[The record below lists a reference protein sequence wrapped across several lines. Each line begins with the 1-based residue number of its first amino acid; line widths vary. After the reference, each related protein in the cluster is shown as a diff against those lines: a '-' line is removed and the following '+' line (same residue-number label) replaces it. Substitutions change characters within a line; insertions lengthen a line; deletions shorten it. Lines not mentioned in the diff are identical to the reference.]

1 MKTTLL
7 TSLKGNMGFK
17 AGEGFIPTPFK
28 WAKPSSWPEL
38 RQITPEGSISLLLC
52 DKYPALNFSAACTGG
67 YKVLIDDELYASY
80 ESGSLCNINI
90 ADISSSGILAA
101 YPEPL
106 TLHIVKICPQN
117 ESGAISSFRC
127 MAADTSVKEEHGIL
141 WAHFNIGGTIN
152 LYLAF
157 SRSNMEYTNPLLEA
171 VTARDNLIKVS
182 SIQETFYSCSKLK
195 YLPVFDFSYTLS
207 SISATFHSCGLLKEV
222 SFKNSLLS
230 NVYNAFNNT
239 LEMEKINFAEPQ
251 WDKLQTA
258 SEFMVNLPK
267 LDMPM
272 LDLTE
277 ALILESVKC
286 YGNSQT
292 RMNGF
297 KGLLVSENASFIG
310 SSPQIKVDYTGLDRA
325 ALKALFESLPQ
336 VSAGQKISVIG
347 TLGADELTEEDLALA
362 TDKGWEV
369 LL

>member
-1 MKTTLL
+1 MNTSLL

-17 AGEGFIPTPFK
+17 AGEGFIPTAYN

-38 RQITPEGSISLLLC
+38 RQTTPEGSVSLLLC
-52 DKYPALNFSAACTGG
+52 DKYPSLNFSAACAGG
-67 YKVLIDDELYASY
+67 YKVLIDDEVYSSY
-80 ESGSLCNINI
+80 DSGSLCNINI
-90 ADISSSGILAA
+90 ADISSPGILAD
-101 YPEPL
+101 YPEAL
-106 TLHIVKICPQN
+106 TLHTVKICPQN
-117 ESGAISSFRC
+117 ANTEISSFKC
-127 MAADTSVKEEHGIL
+127 MAANASVKEEHGIL

-171 VTARDNLIKVS
+171 VTARDNLLKVS

-195 YLPVFDFSYTLS
+195 YLPVFDFSYTNS
-207 SISATFHSCGLLKEV
+207 SISATFYSCSLLKEV
-222 SFKNSLLS
+222 NIKNAMLS
-230 NVYNAFNNT
+230 NVYNSFTNASEI
-239 LEMEKINFAEPQ
+239 EMINFSDPQ

-272 LDLTE
+272 LDLSE
-277 ALILESVKC
+277 ADILESVKC
-286 YGNSQT
+286 YGTAQT
-292 RMNGF
+292 PMNGF
-297 KGLLVSENASFIG
+297 KGLTVSSEAKFTG

-325 ALKALFESLPQ
+325 ALKTLFESLPQ
-336 VSAGQKISVIG
+336 VSAAQKISIIG
-347 TLGADELTEEDLALA
+347 ALGANDLSEEDLAQA